1 MYRAEIAR
9 EKAERSRGLAND
21 VVSRAADAVKAV
33 PVPKAPGR
41 ER

>member
-1 MYRAEIAR
+1 MEYAQETDLIKELAAYR
-9 EKAERSRGLAND
+9 SGLQTLL
-21 VVSRAADAVKAV
+21 AADAVKAV